1 MLGIRYNYSRIN
13 NNKTNVNY
21 NVNNY
26 YNNGGGASTM
36 KKKYGNKF
44 NNASARGVSQG
55 TNFSVNGNTNHY
67 YIGNPNSNFS
77 HDPFTNVTCNSG
89 LCLTNN
95 KTTNVSVKNSKGLFQ
110 TRLKADNK
118 ITCNPVNSF
127 HCYKKVNIKLE
138 EEYQK
143 DINNINDSTGCGS
156 HINAGFN
163 KHFRSENKDSS
174 SKIERTK
181 CLVDRS
187 NYKEELDEFNK
198 KNCQK
203 NYNKKNYNYNKTCNV
218 TKDLTAVNA
227 YVVGYDV
234 YMLKKKKCCSYNPP
248 DAKVI
253 AC

>member
-1 MLGIRYNYSRIN
+1 MLGIKYRNSRIN

-44 NNASARGVSQG
+44 NNAGAHGVSQG
-55 TNFSVNGNTNHY
+55 STFSLNGNANHY
-67 YIGNPNSNFS
+67 YVGNPNSNFS
-77 HDPFTNVTCNSG
+77 HDPFSNIIMTSNLG
-89 LCLTNN
+89 LN
-95 KTTNVSVKNSKGLFQ
+95 KNTSASVKNTKGLFQ
-110 TRLKADNK
+110 TRLKSDNK
-118 ITCNPVNSF
+118 IVCNPVNSF
-127 HCYKKVNIKLE
+127 KCYQTVNYKLQE
-138 EEYQK
+138 QYEK
-143 DINNINDSTGCGS
+143 DFLDSSTCGINS
-156 HINAGFN
+156 NAGFN
-163 KHFRSENKDSS
+163 KHFRGENKDSS
-174 SKIERTK
+174 SKIERAK
-181 CLVDRS
+181 CVVDRS
-187 NYKEELDEFNK
+187 NYKEQLKNANTYNNNSKDCK
-198 KNCQK
+198 K
-203 NYNKKNYNYNKTCNV
+203 CNV

>member
-1 MLGIRYNYSRIN
+1 MLGIRYNNSRIN

-44 NNASARGVSQG
+44 NNAGARGTSQG
-55 TNFSVNGNTNHY
+55 STFSLNGNSNHY
-67 YIGNPNSNFS
+67 YVGNPNSNFS
-77 HDPFTNVTCNSG
+77 HDPFSNISMTSNLS
-89 LCLTNN
+89 LN
-95 KTTNVSVKNSKGLFQ
+95 KKTSASVKNSKGLFQ
-110 TRLKADNK
+110 TRLKSDNYMN
-118 ITCNPVNSF
+118 CNPVNSF
-127 HCYKKVNIKLE
+127 DCYKKVNYKLQE
-138 EEYQK
+138 QYEK
-143 DINNINDSTGCGS
+143 DIANVTTNDSSFCNVVS
-156 HINAGFN
+156 NAGFN
-163 KHFRSENKDSS
+163 KHFRAENKDSS
-174 SKIERTK
+174 SKIERAK
-181 CLVDRS
+181 CVVDRT
-187 NYKEELDEFNK
+187 NYKEELESVNK
-198 KNCQK
+198 KNNNSRDC
-203 NYNKKNYNYNKTCNV
+203 KKCNV